1 MEIEY
6 GPLRLQMTR
15 WRCLG
20 RPSTAFFMD
29 VLMVL
34 MVGLRLANWAM
45 WTAALEALT
54 LWRMRSTESRA
65 QCGATCTRGSVVME
79 IPLHFFVTPFSFF
92 QMELEAEAL
101 HGP

>member
-29 VLMVL
+29 AWMELMA
-34 MVGLRLANWAM
+34 GQWTADWAT
-45 WTAALEALT
+45 WIAALEVLT
-54 LWRMRSTESRA
+54 WLRMRSTESRA
-65 QCGATCTRGSVVME
+65 Q
-79 IPLHFFVTPFSFF
+79 
-92 QMELEAEAL
+92 
-101 HGP
+101 